1 MPRLLAS
8 YPLSWILA
16 LGTSSDAGSAELLF
30 GLLESDG
37 AARIIRIAL
46 EHTRPEAAQTP

>member
-8 YPLSWILA
+8 YPLSRTLA
-16 LGTSSDAGSAELLF
+16 LSTSSDAGPAELLF

-37 AARIIRIAL
+37 AARSGPD
-46 EHTRPEAAQTP
+46 H